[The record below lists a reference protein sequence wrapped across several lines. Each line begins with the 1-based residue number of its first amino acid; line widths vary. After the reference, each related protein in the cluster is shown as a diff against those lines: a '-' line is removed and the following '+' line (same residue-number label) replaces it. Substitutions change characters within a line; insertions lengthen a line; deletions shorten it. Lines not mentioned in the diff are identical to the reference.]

1 MKQLYKKCILWL
13 AATDFVRSAI
23 AERAD
28 LSAFGEKPT
37 ARVLFGV
44 LLIGLSF
51 LLGWPAVAA
60 MGLLSLHW
68 ETPWI
73 VAIGGPLVYGFSHL
87 VFLAGMYL
95 SGAVYSLIFCRWL
108 VRVAVERCLAQVA
121 AEVADERPDL
131 SR

>member
-1 MKQLYKKCILWL
+1 MKQLCKKCILWL
-13 AATDFVRSAI
+13 ATTNFVRSAI
-23 AERAD
+23 AEQAD
-28 LSAFGEKPT
+28 LSAFRDKPT
-37 ARVLFGV
+37 ARVLLGV

-51 LLGWPAVAA
+51 LLGWPAVTAL
-60 MGLLSLHW
+60 GLLSLHW

-73 VAIGGPLVYGFSHL
+73 VAIGGPLTYGFSHL

-108 VRVAVERCLAQVA
+108 TRVTVERCLTWV
-121 AEVADERPDL
+121 VLDGRPDL